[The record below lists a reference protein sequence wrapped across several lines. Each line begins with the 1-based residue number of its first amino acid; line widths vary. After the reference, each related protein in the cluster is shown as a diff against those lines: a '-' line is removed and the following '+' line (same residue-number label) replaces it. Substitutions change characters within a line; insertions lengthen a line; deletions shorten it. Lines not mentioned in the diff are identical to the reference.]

1 MTELAKC
8 YLYSKGVAQDLEK
21 GYDLLPGCSLKEY
34 LYTYAKCNL
43 YGWGCEQRKF
53 TAKDYL
59 EMVGDYKDAKKLL
72 EQL

>member
-21 GYDLLPGCSLKEY
+21 GYDLLPWGSVKESQ
-34 LYTYAKCNL
+34 YTLAKCYL
-43 YGWGCEQRKF
+43 YGWGREQWKKR
-53 TAKDYL
+53 AKEYL
-59 EMVGDYKDAKKLL
+59 EELGDYKDAKKLL